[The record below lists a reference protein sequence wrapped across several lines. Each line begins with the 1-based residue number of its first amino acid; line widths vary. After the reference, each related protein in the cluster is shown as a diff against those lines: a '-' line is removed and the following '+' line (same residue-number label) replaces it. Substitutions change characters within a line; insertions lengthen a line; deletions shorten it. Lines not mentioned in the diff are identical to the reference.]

1 MINIRRGAFETNSSS
16 MHCFIIANSYPDLT
30 EETYGSRAT
39 IEENFKH
46 QKRLVIK
53 DIDFSHYGEND
64 ILETWFDKLTYVYG
78 YNLGK
83 CWDEN
88 INEWKEQVTEA
99 VKRHYPEIE
108 YVVFPECDNDDYY
121 INHQSTEN
129 LGNFLDNH
137 HLSWEDVVF
146 DDRYVF
152 VPTSD
157 CYGYDDVLK
166 ELTKLGY
173 GDYVDFTAW
182 HTYMIVNNHVVD
194 PYDD

>member
-16 MHCFIIANSYPDLT
+16 MHSFIIADKHPDLS
-30 EETYGSRAT
+30 EVISGSRAE
-39 IEENFKH
+39 IQENYKH
-46 QKRLVIK
+46 KKRLVIS
-53 DIDFSHYGEND
+53 DIDFSNYGEDD
-64 ILETWFDKLTYVYG
+64 ILETWFDKLAYVYA
-78 YNLGK
+78 YNLSK
-83 CWDEN
+83 CWDED
-88 INEWKEQVTEA
+88 ILDLKQEIKDA
-99 VKRHYPEIE
+99 VKKHHPEID

-129 LGNFLDNH
+129 LDNFLDNH

-157 CYGYDDVLK
+157 CDGYDDVLE

-182 HTYMIVNNHVVD
+182 HTYKVVNNHVVD
-194 PYDD
+194 PYD